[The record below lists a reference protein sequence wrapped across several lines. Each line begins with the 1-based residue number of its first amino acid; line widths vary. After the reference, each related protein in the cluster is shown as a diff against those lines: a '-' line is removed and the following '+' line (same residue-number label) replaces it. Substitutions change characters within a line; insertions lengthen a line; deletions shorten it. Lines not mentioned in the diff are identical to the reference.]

1 MNVNIAKSNAATNS
15 TTAKQEKYEKKMAK
29 YAANK
34 ARKEQKKKEKMDAQW
49 EKMDAQWEKMDAQ
62 WDENFLEIFS
72 DKEQFTNA
80 YIHILAGINDLT
92 KGEIDVY
99 PFKAQALFINEKV
112 DLAKRYMRVYQEMIY
127 HEENQGNEY
136 KRTFIRNTEA
146 LVYNIMWL
154 DVCGNNKELLGPT
167 GYDTLQSMVNNMIA
181 DFLDGLRKNPDY
193 LKGAKSGVFV
203 PKIVFE
209 WLDRTTGSDF
219 MRLNKVA

>member
-1 MNVNIAKSNAATNS
+1 MKINNTKPNTATGK
-15 TTAKQEKYEKKMAK
+15 TAKQEKYEKKMAK

-34 ARKEQKKKEKMDAQW
+34 SRKEQKEKEKMEAQW
-49 EKMDAQWEKMDAQ
+49 EKMEAQ
-62 WDENFLEIFS
+62 WDENFLELFS
-72 DKEQFTNA
+72 DKEYFTNA

-92 KGEIDVY
+92 KGEIDAY
-99 PFKAQALFINEKV
+99 PFEAQALFINKKV
-112 DLAKRYMRVYQEMIY
+112 DLAKRYMRVYQEMMY
-127 HEENQGNEY
+127 HEENQSNEY

-154 DVCGNNKELLGPT
+154 DVCGENKELLGPT

>member
-1 MNVNIAKSNAATNS
+1 
-15 TTAKQEKYEKKMAK
+15 MAK
-29 YAANK
+29 NNANARSKRVANKKKAAN
-34 ARKEQKKKEKMDAQW
+34 RQKNETRRVGPVKSISTAEMEAQW
-49 EKMDAQWEKMDAQ
+49 EKMEAQ
-62 WDENFLEIFS
+62 WDENFLELFS
-72 DKEQFTNA
+72 DKEHFTNA

-92 KGEIDVY
+92 KGEIDAY
-99 PFKAQALFINEKV
+99 PFEAQALFINKKV
-112 DLAKRYMRVYQEMIY
+112 DLAKRYMRVYQEMMY
-127 HEENQGNEY
+127 HEENQSNEY

-154 DVCGNNKELLGPT
+154 DVCGDNKELLGPT

-209 WLDRTTGSDF
+209 WLDRTTGADF

>member
-1 MNVNIAKSNAATNS
+1 MKQTFKTPDAATGK
-15 TTAKQEKYEKKMAK
+15 TAKQEKYEKKMAK

-34 ARKEQKKKEKMDAQW
+34 SRKEQKEKEKMEAQW
-49 EKMDAQWEKMDAQ
+49 EKMEAQ
-62 WDENFLEIFS
+62 WDENFLELFS
-72 DKEQFTNA
+72 DKEHFTNA

-92 KGEIDVY
+92 KGEIDAY
-99 PFKAQALFINEKV
+99 PFEAQALFINKKV
-112 DLAKRYMRVYQEMIY
+112 DLAKRYMRVYQEMMY

-154 DVCGNNKELLGPT
+154 DVCGDNKELLGPT

-209 WLDRTTGSDF
+209 WLDRTTGSDL